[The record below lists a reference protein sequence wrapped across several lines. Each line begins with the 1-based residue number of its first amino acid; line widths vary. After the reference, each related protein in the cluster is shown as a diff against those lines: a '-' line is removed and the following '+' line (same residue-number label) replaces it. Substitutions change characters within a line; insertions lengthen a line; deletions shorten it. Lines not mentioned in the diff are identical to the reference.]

1 MTGVAQSSLIGKSA
15 FWTAGASREYSCYSG
30 DDSPLPQC
38 YRKGMPTL
46 FEKICSGEIPA
57 EIVHED
63 EYCVC
68 FRDIT
73 PQAPSHLLLVPRKAI
88 VRLEKAGIEDQ
99 FLLGHLMLM
108 VGQIAR
114 EQGFDQHGFRM
125 VINNGPDA
133 GEAVPHLHLHILA
146 GRRLDWPPG

>member
-1 MTGVAQSSLIGKSA
+1 
-15 FWTAGASREYSCYSG
+15 
-30 DDSPLPQC
+30 
-38 YRKGMPTL
+38 MPTL

-68 FRDIT
+68 FRDIA
-73 PQAPSHLLLVPRKAI
+73 PQAPVHLLLVPRKAI
-88 VRLEKAGIEDQ
+88 VRLEKAGSDDQ
-99 FLLGHLMLM
+99 LLLGHMMLM

-114 EQGFDQHGFRM
+114 EQGFDQHGFRL